1 MSPENV
7 SPISIEDKSP
17 TISSANII
25 IFSQYPS
32 SFYAKTA
39 PLLPFS
45 AILINNRFYLFFFSS
60 KIWQIQ
66 KKALSLHPNI
76 KTR

>member
-25 IFSQYPS
+25 IFSQSSS
-32 SFYAKTA
+32 SFTLNNEAKVIFYSTFFK
-39 PLLPFS
+39 FS
-45 AILINNRFYLFFFSS
+45 QKYLVISRFYPIFAAEN
-60 KIWQIQ
+60 
-66 KKALSLHPNI
+66 KA
-76 KTR
+76 

>member
-25 IFSQYPS
+25 IFSQSSS
-32 SFYAKTA
+32 SFTPKTA
-39 PLLPFS
+39 PPLPFS
-45 AILINNRFYLFFFSS
+45 AILINIALEKPLSSINLFPIAC
-60 KIWQIQ
+60 KMDV
-66 KKALSLHPNI
+66 L
-76 KTR
+76 